1 MLEINGIAA
10 AYGRVQVLHRIS
22 LTVREGEV
30 VCVVGRN
37 GAGKTSTMKAIMGL
51 LPLTAGEIR
60 VDGKRLDDLPADQ
73 VARHRVAYTPQ
84 GRRLFPEL
92 TVREN
97 LEIGLMARNQGGDVL
112 EWVLQLFPRLAERM
126 DQLAHTLSGGEQQM
140 AAIGRALCINPRFL
154 LLDEPTEGL
163 QPSMVQLIRDVVTTL
178 SGQGVGVLL
187 VEQRIDAVLAVAN
200 TVAFIE
206 NGYSRDVVD
215 AATLHTDRSLL
226 EQYVGV

>member
-1 MLEINGIAA
+1 
-10 AYGRVQVLHRIS
+10 
-22 LTVREGEV
+22 
-30 VCVVGRN
+30 
-37 GAGKTSTMKAIMGL
+37 
-51 LPLTAGEIR
+51 
-60 VDGKRLDDLPADQ
+60 
-73 VARHRVAYTPQ
+73 
-84 GRRLFPEL
+84 
-92 TVREN
+92 
-97 LEIGLMARNQGGDVL
+97 MARNQGGDVL